1 MTWKNCLLLVSF
13 VKQALM
19 DGCEMST
26 AMMIKAAFLVQLR
39 AHYCAFIISAR
50 NNFSISF
57 TMFQNH
63 RKSLI
68 QHCDRSELRLHLEW
82 TKVHQKCQKWFGE
95 FLKNSNATFFG
106 TF

>member
-1 MTWKNCLLLVSF
+1 MTWKCLLLLLSF

-26 AMMIKAAFLVQLR
+26 AMMIKAAFLVQLL

-57 TMFQNH
+57 TVFENQK
-63 RKSLI
+63 KSLI
-68 QHCDRSELRLHLEW
+68 QHCERSELL
-82 TKVHQKCQKWFGE
+82 
-95 FLKNSNATFFG
+95 
-106 TF
+106 